1 MRTKI
6 IYHKHLIR
14 NVYLSIYFTCFHS
27 LIFYISLNQL
37 NVVYFFRRISF
48 FDFTSSFHLIIIL
61 SRYHFISL
69 LFHLIV
75 ISSRCHFISLSF
87 HLVVILHHFRKMN
100 SQNFVFIIVSDK
112 KTTNSRILIKMI
124 QVKTTSIK
132 AASVKKVSV
141 KRDRRISIQKTIN
154 RIIIEVKK
162 IVEKKSFYQQKI
174 RKLQIYNDFY

>member
-1 MRTKI
+1 
-6 IYHKHLIR
+6 
-14 NVYLSIYFTCFHS
+14 
-27 LIFYISLNQL
+27 
-37 NVVYFFRRISF
+37 
-48 FDFTSSFHLIIIL
+48 
-61 SRYHFISL
+61 
-69 LFHLIV
+69 
-75 ISSRCHFISLSF
+75 
-87 HLVVILHHFRKMN
+87 
-100 SQNFVFIIVSDK
+100 VFIIVSDK